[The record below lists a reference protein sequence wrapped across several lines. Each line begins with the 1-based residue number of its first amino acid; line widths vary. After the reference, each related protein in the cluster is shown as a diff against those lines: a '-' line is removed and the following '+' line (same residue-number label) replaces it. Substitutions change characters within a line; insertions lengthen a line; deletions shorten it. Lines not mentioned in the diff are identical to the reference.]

1 MDTLQNNEMDSE
13 KNRPTSGNDM
23 DLRDSEKDEKA
34 MEEDEVL
41 LDLPD
46 VADIPG
52 QENIIPPK
60 MGMFADTTISS
71 DGEEGTEV
79 FDEDDEEEL

>member
-1 MDTLQNNEMDSE
+1 MAAADLNNMESDE
-13 KNRPTSGNDM
+13 KISPSADES
-23 DLRDSEKDEKA
+23 DLRDSPRDVEQ
-34 MEEDEVL
+34 MQEEEVT

-79 FDEDDEEEL
+79 FDEDDDEEL

>member
-13 KNRPTSGNDM
+13 KNNPQSGNDM

>member
-1 MDTLQNNEMDSE
+1 MDTLQNNEMDSD
-13 KNRPTSGNDM
+13 KNSSTSGNDM